1 MKVKYNK
8 IFNNKNNNMKIFNKL
23 LKILINNLNLQ
34 IYKFQN
40 NNQK

>member
-23 LKILINNLNLQ
+23 LKILINNLNL
-34 IYKFQN
+34 
-40 NNQK
+40 